1 LNFEAN
7 NVVLT
12 GDLVRAS
19 ALIEEER
26 RLSIMTGVPPLSYG
40 GLFVEAFRGDAAR
53 AMPMIAATIDTA
65 TNAGLGRTVGY
76 AHCANAILCNALG
89 RHADA
94 LESARKVVA
103 GDVLGF
109 QTFAAPEL
117 AEAASRTGDLAALS
131 EINAWVQVRAAATPT
146 EWAIGIAALVEG
158 LATDDSGA
166 DGFYEDAIAHL
177 AKTPLRIAQ
186 ARSQLLYGEWLR
198 RQGRKGDAREQL
210 ELAYDALHAM
220 GIEAFAERAR
230 RELSA
235 TTGRRARRYV
245 DASST
250 QLTSQELQIAGLAQ
264 QGLSNREIGDRL
276 FLSARTVEWHL
287 RNVFGKLSI
296 SSRRALRDISLG
308 LSS

>member
-7 NVVLT
+7 NMALM
-12 GDLVRAS
+12 GDLARAS

-26 RLSIMTGVPPLSYG
+26 RLSIMTGVAPLSYS

-53 AMPMIAATIDTA
+53 AMPLIAATIDAA
-65 TNAGLGRTVGY
+65 TNDGLGRTVGY

-103 GDVLGF
+103 GDVFGF

-117 AEAASRTGDLAALS
+117 AEAASRTGDVTALS
-131 EINAWVQVRAAATPT
+131 EIRAWMRVRAAATPT

-158 LATDDSGA
+158 LAAHDAGA
-166 DGFYEDAIAHL
+166 DEFYEDAIAHL
-177 AKTPLRIAQ
+177 AKTPLRVAH
-186 ARSQLLYGEWLR
+186 ARSQLLYGERLR
-198 RQGRKGDAREQL
+198 RQGRKADAREQL
-210 ELAYDALHAM
+210 ELACDALHAM
-220 GIEAFAERAR
+220 GVEAFAERAR

-235 TTGRRARRYV
+235 TTGRRARRSI

-250 QLTSQELQIAGLAQ
+250 ALTTQELQIAQLAQ
-264 QGLSNREIGDRL
+264 QGLSNREIGSRL

-287 RNVFGKLSI
+287 RNVFGKLGL
-296 SSRRALRDISLG
+296 SSRRELRDKRLDLPS
-308 LSS
+308 